1 MSEAEQCRALTE
13 DGERCSRPAQN
24 DGFCHQHGPD
34 DETIDDVSDGDESE
48 SDEGSSQEENVSEDE
63 TEHEDG
69 NGNDD
74 ADREKD
80 AENGEFDV
88 MDVRET
94 VENVADDLVGHP
106 LDGIIEITDD
116 GDGWEVV
123 VEMVERSAIP
133 DTQDILGQYEIS
145 LSESGDV
152 SGYRLRERY
161 RRGDSQEW

>member
-13 DGERCSRPAQN
+13 DGERCSRPARN

-34 DETIDDVSDGDESE
+34 NETIDDAPEDGNDSENDDE
-48 SDEGSSQEENVSEDE
+48 SSQEENVSENE
-63 TEHEDG
+63 TEHQEDDEE
-69 NGNDD
+69 NP
-74 ADREKD
+74 

-94 VENVADDLVGHP
+94 VESVADDLVGHP
-106 LDGIIEITDD
+106 LDGIIEIMDD

-152 SGYRLRERY
+152 TGYRLRERY

>member
-1 MSEAEQCRALTE
+1 MSEADQCRALTG
-13 DGERCSRPAQN
+13 DGERCAHPAQD
-24 DGFCHQHGPD
+24 DGFCHQHGPN
-34 DETIDDVSDGDESE
+34 DETIDDADEDASENESE
-48 SDEGSSQEENVSEDE
+48 TRDDREGDENVSEDS
-63 TEHEDG
+63 
-69 NGNDD
+69 DD
-74 ADREKD
+74 EK
-80 AENGEFDV
+80 AAGNGEFDV

-94 VENVADDLVGHP
+94 VEDVADDLVGHP

-133 DTQDILGQYEIS
+133 DTQDILGQYAIS

>member
-13 DGERCSRPAQN
+13 GGERCSRPAQN

-34 DETIDDVSDGDESE
+34 NETIDDSPENGDDEESN
-48 SDEGSSQEENVSEDE
+48 QEENVSEDE
-63 TEHEDG
+63 TEHQEDDKG
-69 NGNDD
+69 D
-74 ADREKD
+74 A

-106 LDGIIEITDD
+106 LDGIIEIMDD
-116 GDGWEVV
+116 DDGWEVV